1 MAIQNARYKNLIPQ
15 KPNWNHL
22 PTKAIR
28 VPECFVEEIT
38 AYAHSLDQNTISAT
52 DSPRWLGI
60 KPSISKLGWA
70 VIEGESTEE
79 PSMVDFGLIE
89 TDSHDP
95 LPYRLGE
102 IDTDLQ
108 EILQEYLPHHIAIE
122 QPFIK
127 AEYPSTTKLLQVLGV
142 LNLVA
147 YRHGCLPVM
156 IYPATWKSNLDHPKA
171 DREDLAAIVEEL
183 FDLHSILLN
192 QEVDAIAVAYTA
204 WCGEGQT

>member
-1 MAIQNARYKNLIPQ
+1 MAIQNSRSQNLIPQ

-22 PTKAIR
+22 PTKALR

-38 AYAHSLDQNTISAT
+38 AYARSLDQNPISPT
-52 DSPRWLGI
+52 HSPRWLGI
-60 KPSISKLGWA
+60 KPSISLLGWA
-70 VIEGESTEE
+70 VIEGETTSE
-79 PSMVDFGLIE
+79 PLMVDFGLIE
-89 TDSHDP
+89 TDSHHP

-102 IDTDLQ
+102 IETDLR
-108 EILQEYLPHHIAIE
+108 EILLEYQPVNIAIE

-142 LNLVA
+142 VNVVA
-147 YRHGCLPVM
+147 YRHGCLPMM
-156 IYPATWKSNLDHPKA
+156 IYPATWKSNLDHPRA
-171 DREDLAAIVEEL
+171 EREDLAAIVEEL

-204 WCGEGQT
+204 WCGLGQP

>member
-1 MAIQNARYKNLIPQ
+1 MAIENSKLKHLVPQ
-15 KPNWNHL
+15 KTTWKNL
-22 PTKAIR
+22 PTKAVR
-28 VPECFVEEIT
+28 VPECFVEEIIN
-38 AYAHSLDQNTISAT
+38 YAHSLDQNTISAT
-52 DSPRWLGI
+52 DTPRWLGI

-70 VIEGESTEE
+70 VIEGETTEE
-79 PSMVDFGLIE
+79 PSMIDFGLIE

-102 IDTDLQ
+102 IETDLL
-108 EILQEYLPHHIAIE
+108 EIIKDYQPAHIAIE

-142 LNLVA
+142 LNLVS
-147 YRHGCLPVM
+147 YRHGCLPIL

-171 DREDLAAIVEEL
+171 DREDLAAIVEQL

-204 WCGEGQT
+204 WCGLGQQ

>member
-1 MAIQNARYKNLIPQ
+1 MAIQNSRSKNLIPQ

-22 PTKAIR
+22 PTKPVR

-38 AYAHSLDQNTISAT
+38 AYARSLDQNTISAT
-52 DSPRWLGI
+52 HSPRWLGI

-102 IDTDLQ
+102 IDTDLR
-108 EILQEYLPHHIAIE
+108 EILLEYQPVNIAIE

-142 LNLVA
+142 LNLVG
-147 YRHGCLPVM
+147 YRHGCLPMM
-156 IYPATWKSNLDHPKA
+156 IYPATWKSNLDHPRA
-171 DREDLAAIVEEL
+171 EREDLAAIVEEL

-204 WCGEGQT
+204 WCGLGQP